1 MAGSFQA
8 VFFDFGGTLFS
19 YASFQDAM
27 RGAGPGGPIFVQAA
41 ARLGVEVDRR
51 AIAKAYAK
59 ASGEAFRSYNDRRF
73 YLHRDLFLD
82 TFRFFARELGAEA
95 DDDFLAWFY
104 DLQRDTLIE
113 HFELRA
119 DCLETLDTLRGAG
132 LSLHIVSNIDDD
144 YLRPM
149 VERADLASRLDHW
162 TSSEEAGSCKPD
174 SRFFQL
180 ALEKAGCAPEDVLFV
195 GDSPVHDI
203 AGARAIG
210 MRTALILEPGAAPPG
225 QFGDAATADYE
236 IRALAEL
243 VAICAAP
250 LVPAR

>member
-1 MAGSFQA
+1 MTRPYQA

-27 RGAGPGGPIFVQAA
+27 RGVGAGGPIFAQAA

-51 AIAKAYAK
+51 AIAQAYAK
-59 ASGEAFRSYNDRRF
+59 ASGEAFRRYNDRPF

-95 DDDFLAWFY
+95 DEAFLEWFY
-104 DLQRDTLIE
+104 DLQRSTLLE

-119 DCLETLDTLRGAG
+119 DCLQTLDALREAG

-144 YLRPM
+144 YLHPM
-149 VERADLASRLDHW
+149 VERARLASRLEHW
-162 TSSEEAGSCKPD
+162 TSSEEARSCKPD
-174 SRFFQL
+174 SRFFVY
-180 ALEKAGCAPEDVLFV
+180 ALEKAGRDPADVLFV

-203 AGARAIG
+203 AGARAMG
-210 MRTALILEPGAAPPG
+210 MRTALILEPGAGPPG
-225 QFGDAATADYE
+225 QFGDAATADFE
-236 IRALAEL
+236 IRALSEL
-243 VAICAAP
+243 VPICAGAP
-250 LVPAR
+250 PA